1 MKKGFIYTGI
11 LLAGMSL
18 TACDDFLME
27 DSADLLIPENVE
39 DYIPLLYGEGYPRSF
54 NSEMAWIAL
63 MTDDVEMGP
72 LDGNADS
79 GYDTADELDVLSAG
93 DGEQAYT
100 WNIDIEEKIIDYN
113 WDRRYEDILGCNT
126 IIDALP
132 TMNCPATDSAKYY
145 ALAAQAHALRA
156 YHYFVL
162 VNLYAKPWSEENLD
176 ELGVIIRT
184 TPQIETTMRERSTIG
199 EVYEL
204 INSDLDTAR
213 YYMQFAEISANKHLL
228 SPAAI
233 RLLTTR
239 VALFQEKWD
248 EVLQVG
254 EEFLAENSFIYDLN
268 TVSEEQ
274 MGDDGKEFFNMMNL
288 EGNDEIVFTFGSAGS
303 YEYFSTSYLY
313 GLGFRVSY
321 SDESSL
327 LKSYGDDDLRKL
339 AWFIQDEYDPGWPP
353 YIEPSTTYN
362 QFYPIKYNRYY
373 PGGAYHENW
382 RTVEV
387 VLNMAEAYARSAS
400 GISQDA
406 IDMLNRLRQNRI
418 KNYQEL
424 TVSDFASQQDLVE
437 FIWDER
443 RRELCFEE
451 GMRFWDLRRQGMP
464 QQIHKFYNNSTTYE
478 TYVLPEGSP
487 NYVLAIPRSET
498 TSNLVI
504 TSNVREVINPQ

>member
-274 MGDDGKEFFNMMNL
+274 KQIVWRSQEPCAFGILSPFF
-288 EGNDEIVFTFGSAGS
+288 G
-303 YEYFSTSYLY
+303 
-313 GLGFRVSY
+313 
-321 SDESSL
+321 
-327 LKSYGDDDLRKL
+327 
-339 AWFIQDEYDPGWPP
+339 
-353 YIEPSTTYN
+353 
-362 QFYPIKYNRYY
+362 
-373 PGGAYHENW
+373 
-382 RTVEV
+382 
-387 VLNMAEAYARSAS
+387 
-400 GISQDA
+400 
-406 IDMLNRLRQNRI
+406 
-418 KNYQEL
+418 
-424 TVSDFASQQDLVE
+424 
-437 FIWDER
+437 
-443 RRELCFEE
+443 
-451 GMRFWDLRRQGMP
+451 
-464 QQIHKFYNNSTTYE
+464 
-478 TYVLPEGSP
+478 
-487 NYVLAIPRSET
+487 
-498 TSNLVI
+498 
-504 TSNVREVINPQ
+504 

>member
-1 MKKGFIYTGI
+1 MKKGFIYIGI
-11 LLAGMSL
+11 LLAGLGL

-27 DSADLLIPENVE
+27 DSDDLLIPESVE

-54 NSEMAWIAL
+54 NDEVSWIVL

-72 LDGNADS
+72 LDRDASEEPSDDFDALS
-79 GYDTADELDVLSAG
+79 GG

-100 WNIDIEEKIIDYN
+100 WNIDIEEKITDYN

-132 TMNCPATDSAKYY
+132 TMYCPATDSAKYY

-199 EVYEL
+199 EVYDL

-213 YYMQFAEISANKHLL
+213 YYMQFAEVSANKHLL
-228 SPAAI
+228 SPTAI

-248 EVLQVG
+248 EVLEVG
-254 EEFLAENSFIYDLN
+254 EEFLTENSFIYNLN
-268 TVSEEQ
+268 EVPEEKFGDNTSEY
-274 MGDDGKEFFNMMNL
+274 FSMMNL
-288 EGNDEIVFTFGSAGS
+288 AENDEIVFTFGSSGT
-303 YEYFSTSYLY
+303 YEYLSQYPLF
-313 GLGFRVSY
+313 GLGFRVSH
-321 SDESSL
+321 SDEGSL
-327 LKSYGDDDLRKL
+327 LNAYKEGDLRKL
-339 AWFIQDEYDPGWPP
+339 AWFTQDVYDPGFPP
-353 YIEPSTTYN
+353 YIAPSTEYN
-362 QFYPIKYNRYY
+362 QYFPLKYYSSRAEK
-373 PGGAYHENW
+373 GYHENW

-387 VLNMAEAYARSAS
+387 VLNMAEAYARSAN

-418 KNYQEL
+418 KNYQDL
-424 TVSDFASQQDLVE
+424 TVADFVSQQDLVE
-437 FIWDER
+437 FIWEER

-451 GMRFWDLRRQGMP
+451 AMRFWDLRRQGMP
-464 QQIHKFYNNSTTYE
+464 QQVHRFYNNLTTYE
-478 TYVLPEGSP
+478 TYVLPQGSP

-498 TSNLVI
+498 SNNTVI